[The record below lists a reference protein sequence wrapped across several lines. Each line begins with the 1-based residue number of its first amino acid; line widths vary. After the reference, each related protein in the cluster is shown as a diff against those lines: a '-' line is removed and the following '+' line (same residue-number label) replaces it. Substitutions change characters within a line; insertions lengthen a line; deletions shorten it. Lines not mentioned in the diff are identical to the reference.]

1 MYIPTY
7 VHTYIHTY
15 TLYKYIC
22 TYVHVYIYIFIY
34 SHTHIYIC
42 TYIPMALAVEQL
54 RRGSKLHIY
63 IYISKEGRSEKPRV
77 LVGVYM
83 PTHIHRP
90 S

>member
-7 VHTYIHTY
+7 VHTYIHTHY
-15 TLYKYIC
+15 TSIS
-22 TYVHVYIYIFIY
+22 VHMYMCIYIYIHIF
-34 SHTHIYIC
+34 THIYTINIC

-54 RRGSKLHIY
+54 RRGSKLH